1 MVAIRKEKGA
11 LNLRQLP
18 IRWKIMI
25 LSYAVVIFSLLIGGV
40 IIVANI
46 QQSEEKELRIRSM
59 NTARTVAELSEVK
72 EAVQQSNGWDTV
84 NPVVEEIRIINE
96 SDYIVVM
103 NMNKI
108 RYSHPVKEKIGTPSM
123 GEDEEPAFA
132 EHIYFSKARG
142 EIGTVIRAFVPIKDE
157 ELNQI
162 GVVVVGNEI
171 PTVPDI
177 LMGLAKEILF
187 IVVLTLL
194 FGLMGSIMLANHIK
208 KQMFQLE
215 PLEIKRMHEERT
227 ATFHSMNE
235 GVIAIDNK
243 EIITIF
249 NDKAKKIFHVTGDLV
264 GKPIRIVLK
273 DTRLPEIVERN
284 QAVYNEEIKV
294 SGRVIVS
301 TRIPIRKDNELI
313 GAVAIFQDRTEVT
326 KLAEEL
332 TGVKN
337 FVEALR
343 VQSHEHMNKLHTIA
357 GLIQLG
363 KPEKALQLAFNAT
376 EEQETVTS
384 FLNEKIQNDAIAG
397 LLLSKVRR
405 GKELDIQVVID
416 PNSHFAAFPSE
427 VDQHDF
433 VVLLGNLIENAFG
446 AFERSEVEHKRI
458 DISIEQSE
466 DLCAVLVEDN
476 GSGIEEEHVARIYEK
491 GFTMNKSQGTGFGL
505 YLVKQIVEIGRG
517 QIQVSSLPSEGTSFT
532 ITFPMEAED
541 ELRGE

>member
-1 MVAIRKEKGA
+1 MR
-11 LNLRQLP
+11 LLP

-25 LSYAVVIFSLLIGGV
+25 LSYAIVIFSLLIGGV
-40 IIVANI
+40 VIVANI
-46 QQSEEKELRIRSM
+46 QQSEETELRIRSM
-59 NTARTVAELSEVK
+59 NTARTVAEISEVK
-72 EAVQQSNGWDTV
+72 KAVQQSNGWNTV

-96 SDYIVVM
+96 TDYIVVM
-103 NMNKI
+103 NMDKI
-108 RYSHPVKEKIGTPSM
+108 RYSHPIKEKNGTPSM

-132 EHIYFSKARG
+132 EHIYFSKAKG
-142 EIGTVIRAFVPIKDE
+142 EIGTVIRAFVPIKDA

-162 GVVVVGNEI
+162 GVVVVGNKI
-171 PTVPDI
+171 PTVTDI
-177 LMGLAKEILF
+177 MLGLAKETLL

-194 FGLMGSIMLANHIK
+194 FGLIGSILLANHIK
-208 KQMFQLE
+208 NQIFQLE

-249 NDKAKKIFHVTGDLV
+249 NDKAKKIFRVSGNLV
-264 GKPIRIVLK
+264 GQQIRNVLR

-294 SGRVIVS
+294 SGKVIVS

-363 KPEKALQLAFNAT
+363 KPEKALQLAYNVT

-416 PNSHFAAFPSE
+416 PNSQFETFPSE
-427 VDQHDF
+427 LDQHDF
-433 VVLLGNLIENAFG
+433 VVLFGNLIENAFG
-446 AFERSEVEHKRI
+446 AFEHSEIEHRRI
-458 DISIEQSE
+458 DISIEQTE
-466 DLCAVLVEDN
+466 ELCAVLVEDN
-476 GSGIEEEHVARIYEK
+476 GSGILEEYMPRIFDK
-491 GFTMNKSQGTGFGL
+491 GFTMNKSQGTGYGL
-505 YLVKQIVEIGRG
+505 FLVKQIVEKGRG
-517 QIQVSSLPSEGTSFT
+517 RIQVSSLPSEGTSFI

-541 ELRGE
+541 ELYEE

>member
-1 MVAIRKEKGA
+1 M
-11 LNLRQLP
+11 RQLP

-25 LSYAVVIFSLLIGGV
+25 LSYAVVIFSLLIGGIV
-40 IIVANI
+40 IVANI
-46 QQSEEKELRIRSM
+46 QQTEEKELRIRSM
-59 NTARTVAELSEVK
+59 NTARTVAELSDIK
-72 EAVQQSNGWDTV
+72 KAVQESNGWDTV
-84 NPVVEEIRIINE
+84 NPAVEEIRIIND

-103 NMNKI
+103 NMDKI
-108 RYSHPVKEKIGTPSM
+108 RYSHPVKEKIGTPSI

-132 EHIYFSKARG
+132 EHIYFSKAKG
-142 EIGTVIRAFVPIKDE
+142 EIGTVIRAFVPIKDA

-162 GVVVVGNEI
+162 GVVVVGNKI
-171 PTVPDI
+171 PNVLDI
-177 LMGLAKEILF
+177 MIGLARKIIL
-187 IVVLTLL
+187 IVILTLL
-194 FGLMGSIMLANHIK
+194 FGLIGSIMLANHIK

-215 PLEIKRMHEERT
+215 PFEIKRMHEERT

-249 NDKAKKIFHVTGDLV
+249 NEKAKKIFNVTGNFV
-264 GKPIRIVLK
+264 GQPIRSVLK

-284 QAVYNEEIKV
+284 RAVYNEEIKV
-294 SGRVIVS
+294 SGKVIVS

-363 KPEKALQLAFNAT
+363 KPEKALQLAYNAT
-376 EEQETVTS
+376 EEQENVTN
-384 FLNEKIQNDAIAG
+384 FLNRKIQIDAMAG
-397 LLLSKVRR
+397 LLLSKMRR
-405 GKELDIQVVID
+405 GKELDIEVVID
-416 PNSHFAAFPSE
+416 PNSHFATFPSGL
-427 VDQHDF
+427 DQHDF

-446 AFERSEVEHKRI
+446 AFEHSEVDHKRI

-466 DLCAVLVEDN
+466 DLCAILVEDN
-476 GSGIEEEHVARIYEK
+476 GSGILEEHLPRLYEK
-491 GFTMNKSQGTGFGL
+491 GFTVNKSEGTGYGL
-505 YLVKQIVEIGRG
+505 YLVKQIVEKGRG
-517 QIQVSSLPSEGTSFT
+517 QIQVSSLPSEGTSFI

-541 ELRGE
+541 ELHGE